1 VWAHA
6 DRPCFKLFLRQAKA
20 ASGLRNSHAR
30 KIFLALSSAGRKIR
44 FYLGGSV
51 TGVPPHDITELLLSW
66 SGGDRDAPAKL
77 MPLVY
82 DELRRLARDHLR
94 RERPGH
100 TLQPTALVNE
110 VYLRLVDQ
118 RRVSWQTRAQFF
130 GLAAQ
135 LMRHVLV
142 DHARSRAAAKRGGP
156 AHKLSLD
163 EACMAPEEVAAELVA
178 LDEALVRLAAV
189 DERKSRVVEMRFFGG
204 LSVEETAEALGVSDK
219 TVMRD
224 WRIAKVWLHR
234 ELGGEGGG
242 DAEPE

>member
-1 VWAHA
+1 MSNA
-6 DRPCFKLFLRQAKA
+6 
-20 ASGLRNSHAR
+20 
-30 KIFLALSSAGRKIR
+30 
-44 FYLGGSV
+44 
-51 TGVPPHDITELLLSW
+51 PPHDITELLLNW

-82 DELRRLARDHLR
+82 NELRRLARDHLR
-94 RERPGH
+94 RERPDH

-142 DHARSRAAAKRGGP
+142 DHARSRAAAKRGGLI
-156 AHKLSLD
+156 HKLSLD

-178 LDEALVRLAAV
+178 LDEALVRLAAI

-224 WRIAKVWLHR
+224 WRVAKMWLHR
-234 ELGGEGGG
+234 ELSGSVEDGGELEREGR
-242 DAEPE
+242 

>member
-1 VWAHA
+1 
-6 DRPCFKLFLRQAKA
+6 
-20 ASGLRNSHAR
+20 
-30 KIFLALSSAGRKIR
+30 
-44 FYLGGSV
+44 
-51 TGVPPHDITELLLSW
+51 
-66 SGGDRDAPAKL
+66 

-94 RERPGH
+94 RERPDH

-110 VYLRLVDQ
+110 VYMRLVDQ

-142 DHARSRAAAKRGGP
+142 DHARTRAAAKRGGLV
-156 AHKLSLD
+156 HKLSLD

-224 WRIAKVWLHR
+224 WRVAKMWLHR
-234 ELGGEGGG
+234 ELSGGVEDGGG
-242 DAEPE
+242 LETGER

>member
-1 VWAHA
+1 MS
-6 DRPCFKLFLRQAKA
+6 K
-20 ASGLRNSHAR
+20 
-30 KIFLALSSAGRKIR
+30 SSPPD
-44 FYLGGSV
+44 V
-51 TGVPPHDITELLLSW
+51 TGLLLSW
-66 SGGDRDAPAKL
+66 SDGDREAPAKL

-94 RERPGH
+94 RERPDH

-110 VYLRLVDQ
+110 VYMRLVDQ
-118 RRVSWQTRAQFF
+118 RQVSWQTRAQFF

-142 DHARSRAAAKRGGP
+142 DHARTRAAAKRGGL

-224 WRIAKVWLHR
+224 WRVAKMWLHR
-234 ELGGEGGG
+234 ELSGDVEDGGEPGGKSDEG
-242 DAEPE
+242 

>member
-1 VWAHA
+1 
-6 DRPCFKLFLRQAKA
+6 
-20 ASGLRNSHAR
+20 
-30 KIFLALSSAGRKIR
+30 
-44 FYLGGSV
+44 V
-51 TGVPPHDITELLLSW
+51 TDSPPQDVTELLLSW

-142 DHARSRAAAKRGGP
+142 DHARARAAAKRGGP
-156 AHKLSLD
+156 VHKLSLD
-163 EACMAPEEVAAELVA
+163 EACMAPGEVAAELVA
-178 LDEALVRLAAV
+178 LDDALVRLAAV

-224 WRIAKVWLHR
+224 WRVAKVWLHR
-234 ELGGEGGG
+234 ELSGEGAGSI
-242 DAEPE
+242 EPE

>member
-1 VWAHA
+1 M
-6 DRPCFKLFLRQAKA
+6 
-20 ASGLRNSHAR
+20 SNSSPHD
-30 KIFLALSSAGRKIR
+30 
-44 FYLGGSV
+44 V
-51 TGVPPHDITELLLSW
+51 TGLLLSW
-66 SGGDRDAPAKL
+66 SDGDRDAPARL

-82 DELRRLARDHLR
+82 NELRRLARDHLR
-94 RERPGH
+94 RERPDH

-142 DHARSRAAAKRGGP
+142 DHARTRAAAKRGGLV
-156 AHKLSLD
+156 HKLSLD

-178 LDEALVRLAAV
+178 LDEALVRLAAI

-204 LSVEETAEALGVSDK
+204 LSVEETAVALDVSDK

-224 WRIAKVWLHR
+224 WRIAKMWLHR
-234 ELGGEGGG
+234 ELSGDAGG
-242 DAEPE
+242 DVEVES

>member
-1 VWAHA
+1 
-6 DRPCFKLFLRQAKA
+6 L
-20 ASGLRNSHAR
+20 SNSPPR
-30 KIFLALSSAGRKIR
+30 D
-44 FYLGGSV
+44 V
-51 TGVPPHDITELLLSW
+51 TALLLNW
-66 SGGDRDAPAKL
+66 SDGDREAPAKL

-94 RERPGH
+94 RERPDH

-118 RRVSWQTRAQFF
+118 QRVNWHNRAQFF

-135 LMRHVLV
+135 LMRHILV
-142 DHARSRAAAKRGGP
+142 DHSRSRASVKRGGLVR
-156 AHKLSLD
+156 KLSLD
-163 EACMAPEEVAAELVA
+163 EAWMAPEEVAEELVA
-178 LDEALVRLAAV
+178 LDEALVRLAAI

-224 WRIAKVWLHR
+224 WRIAKMWLHR
-234 ELGGEGGG
+234 ELSG
-242 DAEPE
+242 DVESEVKLE

>member
-1 VWAHA
+1 M
-6 DRPCFKLFLRQAKA
+6 
-20 ASGLRNSHAR
+20 SNS
-30 KIFLALSSAGRKIR
+30 
-44 FYLGGSV
+44 
-51 TGVPPHDITELLLSW
+51 PPHEVTALLLSW
-66 SGGDRDAPAKL
+66 SGGDRDALARL

-82 DELRRLARDHLR
+82 DELRRLALDHLR
-94 RERPGH
+94 RERPDH

-118 RRVSWQTRAQFF
+118 RRVSWETRAQFF

-142 DHARSRAAAKRGGP
+142 DHARGRAAAKRGGGVS
-156 AHKLSLD
+156 KLSLD
-163 EACMAPEEVAAELVA
+163 EARIAPEEVAAELVA

-189 DERKSRVVEMRFFGG
+189 DERKSRVVEMRFFAG

-224 WRIAKVWLHR
+224 WRIAKLWLHR
-234 ELGGEGGG
+234 ELSGEGAG
-242 DAEPE
+242 DTEPEEEG